1 MQIKASVKTY
11 ESWENSFLWNEKKW
25 TKFHQKDEQS
35 NIFQYEMTKIIMAQ
49 FHYFEAEDVFANDAS
64 QSYMHRERNSSDSIC
79 NTNEKAIK
87 IQDILISVNGP
98 LFIHRNGWIARG
110 SKTEKSVNR
119 FGGLKGA
126 YTKVNNIFHTRPHKQ
141 HFYPA

>member
-1 MQIKASVKTY
+1 
-11 ESWENSFLWNEKKW
+11 
-25 TKFHQKDEQS
+25 
-35 NIFQYEMTKIIMAQ
+35 MTKIIMAQ

-98 LFIHRNGWIARG
+98 LFIHRNG
-110 SKTEKSVNR
+110 
-119 FGGLKGA
+119 
-126 YTKVNNIFHTRPHKQ
+126 
-141 HFYPA
+141 